1 VTRRKTGE
9 AAARYEH
16 HRTRARKDQAAQA
29 ASGQDIGEIP
39 PVANPARR
47 AACANNFRLFCETY
61 LAVAFDRP
69 WSDDHLK
76 TIVKIED
83 AALKGGL
90 FALAM
95 PRGHGKT
102 TLACAAIV
110 WAVLYGH
117 RRFVC
122 LIASSTDRAI
132 GLLESNKTV
141 LETNE
146 LLAEDFPEVITP
158 IKALGRTTNRQKG
171 QKYHGVS
178 TYIEWNADK
187 IVLATIPGAV
197 ASAAIMSAAGMKGS
211 DIRGQRHVTTKGK
224 VIRPDLAIIDDPQTD
239 DTAASLIECKKRLRL
254 LGGAVLG
261 MAGPGRKIAA
271 VMPCTVIMPGDVADK
286 ILDRSTHPDWQG
298 ERFSMVYAF
307 PTAEKMWD
315 EYAQKRIE
323 SMRGGGKGEPAT
335 KFYEARRQTC
345 GLLLSA
351 ERPCSKCPHRTGCMD
366 AGARVSWPSLFDE
379 DEISAIQHAMNLRL
393 RNEEAF
399 LSEYQN
405 QPKVSEEEADLLSVA
420 QVAARVN
427 GHHRGAAPAD
437 CTRITAFIDVHKA
450 LLFWAVVGWS
460 EKFTGYVLDYGTFPD
475 QRRRQFAMSN
485 ARETLTRAFPG
496 RSKEEAIRMGIE
508 ALATDLLARPWKRD
522 DGTVMFIDRCHV
534 DRGWEPK
541 AVEAACRR
549 LGRSSLW
556 TSLGTGLGAGSKPI
570 SEFTPKPGQA
580 IGHYWWVPPPRRG
593 ELRHVRA
600 DVNYWKSFL
609 RDRLLVGLA
618 DDGALTFWGKKPV
631 EHELIAEHLV
641 RSEIPDTKTSK
652 TYGRSVEEWT
662 HRISKPDNHWLDCL
676 VGCAVAA
683 NMLGLAVPGLFAA
696 ARTKKRRKRRKPVYL

>member
-9 AAARYEH
+9 AAQRYEH
-16 HRTRARKDQAAQA
+16 HRTRARKEQAAQA
-29 ASGQDIGEIP
+29 ASGQDIGDIP
-39 PVANPARR
+39 PVKNPERR

-61 LAVAFDRP
+61 MADAFDRP
-69 WSDDHLK
+69 WSNDQLRV
-76 TIVKIED
+76 IAKIED
-83 AALKGGL
+83 AAMRGGL
-90 FALAM
+90 FAVAM
-95 PRGHGKT
+95 PRGAGKT
-102 TLACAAIV
+102 TLARAAMI

-122 LIASSTDRAI
+122 LIAAATDRAI
-132 GLLESNKTV
+132 ELLEFNKTV
-141 LETNE
+141 LETND
-146 LLAEDFPEVITP
+146 LLAEDFPEVVTP
-158 IKALGRTTNRQKG
+158 IKALSRITNRQRG
-171 QKYHGVS
+171 QKYHGS
-178 TYIEWNADK
+178 PTYIEWNADK
-187 IVLATIPGAV
+187 MVLAAIPGAV
-197 ASAAIMSAAGMKGS
+197 AGGAVMTAAGMKGS
-211 DIRGQRHVTTKGK
+211 DIRGQQHATTKGR
-224 VIRPDLAIIDDPQTD
+224 VIRPDLAVIDDPQTD
-239 DTAASLIECKKRLRL
+239 DTAASFVECKKRLRL
-254 LGGAVLG
+254 LSGAVLG
-261 MAGPGRKIAA
+261 MAGPGHKIAA

-286 ILDRSTHPDWQG
+286 VLDRSLHPDWQG

-307 PTAEKMWD
+307 PIAEKLWD
-315 EYAQKRIE
+315 EYSRLRIE

-335 KFYEARRQTC
+335 KFYEAHRQAC
-345 GLLLSA
+345 GLPLSA
-351 ERPCSKCPHRTGCMD
+351 ERPCAKCPDKADCMD
-366 AGARVSWPSLFDE
+366 AGARVAWVSHFDE

-393 RNEEAF
+393 RDEEAF

-405 QPKVSEEEADLLSVA
+405 QPRVSEAEADLLSVA

-427 GHHRGAAPAD
+427 GRPRGAAAAD
-437 CTRITAFIDVHKA
+437 CTRITAFIDVHKT
-450 LLFWAVVGWS
+450 LLFWSVVGWS

-485 ARETLTRAFPG
+485 ARETLTRVFPG

-508 ALATDLLARPWKRD
+508 ALATELLARPWKRD
-522 DGTVMFIDRCHV
+522 DGATMFVDRCHV

-541 AVEAACRR
+541 PVEAACRR
-549 LGRSSLW
+549 LGRSNLW
-556 TSLGTGLGAGSKPI
+556 TSLGTGLGASAKPI
-570 SEFTPKPGQA
+570 SEFMPKSGQA
-580 IGHYWWVPPPRRG
+580 IGHYWWVPTPRRG

-618 DDGALTFWGKKPV
+618 DDGALTFWGKNFV

-662 HRISKPDNHWLDCL
+662 HRTSKPDNHWLDCL

-683 NMLGLAVPGLFAA
+683 NMLGLAVPGLAVPRA
-696 ARTKKRRKRRKPVYL
+696 KRKRKHSHVTYL